1 MSSFFS
7 TWKDAYTRVTTF
19 ATTLS
24 QSNPDETEAVTDPST
39 PVRESGECAVESHKP
54 DSMLSERTYYQ
65 TPANGRDDLE
75 IVTDIEEDGT
85 STPTIQSQRSL
96 SRTLSREDAPDYMS
110 ENETQDVTPRA
121 YHTSR
126 LGEVDGS
133 FFTPLEREDT
143 RTTGSMRVWASLDNH
158 VDTREDD
165 LASMDGE
172 PESSDDTL
180 VATEEMMEYTPSST
194 TSDTLVAAESSPS
207 KSNLEMN
214 DGDLESEELVSE
226 SGMLTPRALLSSG
239 TSIAIRTSYRPLDFE
254 ELVPTPPVD
263 PVMEEA
269 HQVVSTSI
277 AIPADSMDMVIV
289 PVEPLDVMSDE
300 SGSEEASPP
309 PEVDRMGQRDWKRGQ
324 RRLNRTKSVGD
335 VTGRKGAG
343 VRKMNRPGVKRVVSA
358 REEMLSRART
368 RFWDGRNSRQQQN
381 CYS

>member
-7 TWKDAYTRVTTF
+7 TWKDAYTRVATY

-24 QSNPDETEAVTDPST
+24 QATPDGNETVTDPST

-85 STPTIQSQRSL
+85 STPTLHSQRSL
-96 SRTLSREDAPDYMS
+96 SRTLSREDAPEYMS
-110 ENETQDVTPRA
+110 EIETQGVTPRA

-126 LGEVDGS
+126 LGDVDGS

-143 RTTGSMRVWASLDNH
+143 RTTGSMRVWASLDNQ

-165 LASMDGE
+165 LASIDGE
-172 PESSDDTL
+172 PESNDDTL

-194 TSDTLVAAESSPS
+194 TSNTLVAAESSPS
-207 KSNLEMN
+207 KSNLEIN
-214 DGDLESEELVSE
+214 DGDLESEELMSE
-226 SGMLTPRALLSSG
+226 SGMMTPKALQCSG

-254 ELVPTPPVD
+254 ESVSMPPVD
-263 PVMEEA
+263 PVIEET

-277 AIPADSMDMVIV
+277 AIPADSMDRVVV
-289 PVEPLDVMSDE
+289 PVEPLDGISDD

-309 PEVDRMGQRDWKRGQ
+309 PEVYRMGQRDWKRGQ

-335 VTGRKGAG
+335 VAGRKGAG